1 MQSGKGITDVPGVKV
16 GSAEDSEAKT
26 GCTVAIFENGAVA
39 GVDGRGSAPG
49 TREIESIKPV
59 RNVEKI
65 HAILLTGGSAF
76 GLDAAGGVQKFLE
89 EKGIGYDVQ
98 VARIPIVPAAVIFDL
113 RVGSASVRPDFE
125 MGYRAAADASGEN
138 PEIGLHG
145 VGIGASAGGI
155 SGEKRGRGGFGT
167 ASFKINDNVVV
178 GVMTVANPL
187 GNVIDP
193 YRNKTIVGS
202 TNRDDWVLPKSGE
215 PWIENTVLA
224 VVATNCKMTKEQAT
238 KVAQMAQDGVSRT
251 IIPAHTM
258 YDGDIVFAVSTGNEE
273 CDINVIG
280 DAAAEAVAK
289 SIIIGVSAA
298 NGLELDSINRETIG

>member
-1 MQSGKGITDVPGVKV
+1 MQSGEGITDVPGVKV
-16 GSAEDSEAKT
+16 GSAEDTEAKT
-26 GCTVAIFENGAVA
+26 GCTVAIFEYGAVA
-39 GVDGRGSAPG
+39 GVDVRGSAPG

-167 ASFKINDNVVV
+167 TSFKINDNVVV

-202 TNRDDWVLPKSGE
+202 INRDDWVMPKSGE
-215 PWIENTVLA
+215 AWIENTVLA

-273 CDINVIG
+273 CDINVVG
-280 DAAAEAVAK
+280 DVAAEAVAK

-298 NGLELDSINRETIG
+298 NGLELDSVNRETIV

>member
-1 MQSGKGITDVPGVKV
+1 MQSGEGITDVPGVKV

-39 GVDGRGSAPG
+39 GVDVRGSAPG

-167 ASFKINDNVVV
+167 TSFKINDNVVV

-193 YRNKTIVGS
+193 YKNKTIVGS
-202 TNRDDWVLPKSGE
+202 INRDDWVLPKSGE
-215 PWIENTVLA
+215 AWMENTVLA

-280 DAAAEAVAK
+280 DAAAEAVAI

-298 NGLELDSINRETIG
+298 NGLELDSVNRETIG

>member
-1 MQSGKGITDVPGVKV
+1 MQSGKGITDVPGVIV

-39 GVDGRGSAPG
+39 GVDVRGSAPG

-59 RNVEKI
+59 RVVDKI
-65 HAILLTGGSAF
+65 HAILFTGGSAF
-76 GLDAAGGVQKFLE
+76 GLDAAGGVLKFLE

-98 VARIPIVPAAVIFDL
+98 VARVPIVPAAVIFDL
-113 RVGSASVRPDFE
+113 RVGSASVRPDFK
-125 MGYRAAADASGEN
+125 MGYKAAASASDEN

-155 SGEKRGRGGFGT
+155 SGEKRGRGGLGT
-167 ASFKINDNVVV
+167 TSFTINGNIVV
-178 GVMTVANPL
+178 GVMTVTNPL
-187 GNVIDP
+187 GNVINP
-193 YRNKTIVGS
+193 YKNKVIVG
-202 TNRDDWVLPKSGE
+202 TLNRDDWILPKSGE

-238 KVAQMAQDGVSRT
+238 KVAQMAQDGISRT

-289 SIIIGVSAA
+289 SVIVGVSAA
-298 NGLELDSINRETIG
+298 NGIQLDSVNQETIA